1 VLRRALLGN
10 AGHAGDRHGGS
21 TRSANS
27 ASHPDSTVANAA
39 LRGMPGRVVLGATG
53 EAILAVTREGV
64 FMKWSWTALAVVLVA
79 IFAAIG
85 CNDYGNTFQVPTG
98 GSIASLSPAN
108 VTAGSPQFTLTV
120 VGGGFVAKTVVQ
132 WNGQTLATT
141 LLTDSSGNVL
151 GTTAT
156 ATVPASL
163 VAKPGTAFVNT
174 LSPHSG
180 AGTNGL
186 SNPVAFLINPAGN
199 PVPTISAISPS
210 CAVAGSAG
218 FSLTVTGS
226 NFVVNADP
234 AQASQ
239 VLWGA
244 GVGGAQSTLTGT
256 VSSATQIQ
264 ATVSSALIASAGTAN
279 VSVFNP
285 PAAQAGSGNGGGGT
299 SQTSKPFTIMATSCP
314 AGAARTTAAVQTA
327 AEETPAVSTEGRFV
341 AYSATQDAHAQIFV
355 RDTCQ
360 GATAACQAR
369 TMLVSAAADGT
380 VGNDDSRSPSMSSGG
395 RYIAFSS
402 AATNLV
408 ADPASGRQV
417 YLRDTCLGADPS
429 CVPSTQLVST
439 DPQGALVGTEAIL
452 PSVSGS
458 GRFVAF
464 VAVTPSQASSKAAT
478 STKSAATTT
487 NSGFRQVF
495 VRDTCLA
502 ASNCTP
508 NTTRISLQP
517 GDSPVTEGKPA
528 GPALSG
534 SGEHV
539 AIPEAQNSTIFSHAL
554 AVDDRVFLALTGKQ

>member
-1 VLRRALLGN
+1 
-10 AGHAGDRHGGS
+10 
-21 TRSANS
+21 
-27 ASHPDSTVANAA
+27 
-39 LRGMPGRVVLGATG
+39 
-53 EAILAVTREGV
+53 
-64 FMKWSWTALAVVLVA
+64 MKRSWTALAVALPA
-79 IFAAIG
+79 IFAAMG

-98 GSIASLSPAN
+98 GTITSLSPAN
-108 VTAGSPQFTLTV
+108 VTAGSSQFTLTV
-120 VGGGFVAKTVVQ
+120 SGSGLVAKTVVQ

-151 GTTAT
+151 GTSAT

-163 VAKPGTAFVNT
+163 VAKAGTAFVNT

-186 SNPVAFLINPAGN
+186 SNSVAFLINPAGN
-199 PVPTISAISPS
+199 PVPSVSAISPS

-218 FSLTVTGS
+218 FTLTVTGS
-226 NFVVNADP
+226 NFVMNADP
-234 AQASQ
+234 TQASQ

-244 GVGGAQSTLTGT
+244 GVGGAQTTLTGTT

-264 ATVSSALIASAGTAN
+264 AMVSSTLIASTGTAN

-285 PAAQAGSGNGGGGT
+285 PAASAGSGNGGGGT
-299 SQTSKPFTIMATSCP
+299 SPTSKSFTIGATCV

-341 AYSATQDAHAQIFV
+341 AYTATQDAHAQIFV

-360 GATAACQAR
+360 GVTAACQAR
-369 TMLVSAAADGT
+369 TLLVSAAADGT
-380 VGNDDSRSPSMSSGG
+380 AGNDDSRSPSMSSGG

-402 AATNLV
+402 AATNLL
-408 ADPASGRQV
+408 ADPPSGRQV
-417 YLRDTCLGADPS
+417 YLRDTCLGADSS

-439 DPQGALVGTEAIL
+439 DPQGALVGTEGIL

-478 STKSAATTT
+478 SAKSSTATT
-487 NSGFRQVF
+487 NSGLRQVF

-502 ASNCTP
+502 VSNCTP
-508 NTTRISLQP
+508 STTRISLEP
-517 GDSPVTEGKPA
+517 GDSTVTETKPA

-534 SGEHV
+534 SGQHV
-539 AIPEAQNSTIFSHAL
+539 AIPDASSSTIFGRAI
-554 AVDDRVFLALTGKQ
+554 AVDDRVFLALTSKQ

>member
-1 VLRRALLGN
+1 
-10 AGHAGDRHGGS
+10 
-21 TRSANS
+21 
-27 ASHPDSTVANAA
+27 
-39 LRGMPGRVVLGATG
+39 
-53 EAILAVTREGV
+53 
-64 FMKWSWTALAVVLVA
+64 MKRSWTALAVALPA
-79 IFAAIG
+79 IFAALG

-108 VTAGSPQFTLTV
+108 ITAGSPQFTLTV
-120 VGGGFVAKTVVQ
+120 VGSGFVAKTVVQ
-132 WNGQTLATT
+132 WNGQTIATQ
-141 LLTDSSGNVL
+141 LLTDSSGNVV

-180 AGTNGL
+180 SGTNGL
-186 SNPVAFLINPAGN
+186 SNPVAFTINPAGN

-218 FSLTVTGS
+218 FSLTVTGT
-226 NFVVNADP
+226 NFVMNSDP
-234 AQASQ
+234 TQASQ
-239 VLWGA
+239 VLWGVGA
-244 GVGGAQSTLTGT
+244 GGAQSTLTGT
-256 VSSATQIQ
+256 SVSSATQIQ
-264 ATVSSALIASAGTAN
+264 TTVSSTLIAGAGTAN

-299 SQTSKPFTIMATSCP
+299 SQTSKLFTIAATCP

-408 ADPASGRQV
+408 ADPPSGRQV
-417 YLRDTCLGADPS
+417 YLRDTCLGTDPS

-452 PSVSGS
+452 PSVSAS

-464 VAVTPSQASSKAAT
+464 VAVTPSQSSSKSGT
-478 STKSAATTT
+478 SAGSALGT

-517 GDSPVTEGKPA
+517 GDSPMTEARPA

-539 AIPEAQNSTIFSHAL
+539 AVPGAQNTTIFGRAVP
-554 AVDDRVFLALTGKQ
+554 VDDRVFLALTSKQ